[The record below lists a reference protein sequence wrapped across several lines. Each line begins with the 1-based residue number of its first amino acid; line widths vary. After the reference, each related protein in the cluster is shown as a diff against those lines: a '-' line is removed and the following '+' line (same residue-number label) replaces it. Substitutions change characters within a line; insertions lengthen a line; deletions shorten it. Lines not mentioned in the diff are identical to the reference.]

1 MNSMHNRIMERGV
14 LIFKVVCYPMNI
26 KLAALLRHLERSIFR
41 SNQYRLLAISYK
53 TSIYIS
59 TKRTRTLGKN
69 IVIDAIWN
77 VPVFTLAV

>member
-1 MNSMHNRIMERGV
+1 
-14 LIFKVVCYPMNI
+14 MNI